1 MHTKLCLILFIFHR
15 YVCNVLLLKCVPITH
30 PQISNE
36 TCPKGFGLKLA
47 NLGLKIPLKSQ
58 AAPMLSRAEPSC
70 TVGLSRLK
78 IKAFCALLN

>member
-1 MHTKLCLILFIFHR
+1 MG
-15 YVCNVLLLKCVPITH
+15 
-30 PQISNE
+30 
-36 TCPKGFGLKLA
+36 TCPKGFVLKLA

-70 TVGLSRLK
+70 TVGLRRLK

>member
-1 MHTKLCLILFIFHR
+1 MHTILCLFLFIFHR

-58 AAPMLSRAEPSC
+58 AEPSF
-70 TVGLSRLK
+70 GQGKR
-78 IKAFCALLN
+78 